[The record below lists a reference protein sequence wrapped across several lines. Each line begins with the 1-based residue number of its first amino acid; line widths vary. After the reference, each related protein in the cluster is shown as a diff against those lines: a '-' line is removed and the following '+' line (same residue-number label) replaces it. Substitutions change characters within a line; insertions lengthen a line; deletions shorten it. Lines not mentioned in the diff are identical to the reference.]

1 MCMYIYQRPFFL
13 SLSLSLSLA
22 APVDLSRAYIR
33 ATFTMWVV
41 RVLVGD
47 KIFVP
52 KSKTLNNKLPHKKIK
67 NAKKKTRVANNKTN
81 NNNNMGTTTSTLTT
95 TTARSFF
102 GGGRKSSS
110 PSRRRSSSV
119 ATPTAAV
126 STKAS
131 ENVKGVVFPSAEVVV
146 VVAAKNGTTKRRGSS
161 VRVAASSAED
171 ESAEGGEKEEA
182 KTKTYEEFLANATAM
197 KATEVKEALKAL
209 KVPQSPGKKIDLAE
223 RLARA
228 RVDEQDGK
236 DPLKMYKMRKKE
248 EEEKKEDLTKQL
260 NERRERRR
268 LRSGRMPTTA
278 RRMASAA
285 QSSAP
290 GVEDAEFTVANSA
303 SVENVLKETFQGEE
317 MTERKRSYARDHL
330 LNSFV
335 NASTSEKAKGSVS
348 GGQSNA
354 SSSSE
359 AMWYTIECS
368 EMRENAAMA
377 NCLNVPGVID
387 VWCPRKPPPGFVL
400 AEEETFGRT
409 DLEIRQLIVEGEP
422 IQPGF
427 ILAKIANMSQD
438 TIRSLEGEYF
448 VQGLA
453 TGGTTS
459 FGKRE
464 ATRREI
470 AEPIDPGLFESLIRA
485 SAPTIVSRAE
495 YDAKIKELMSEMD
508 LSKKEEEETNIY
520 GVKMK
525 KRTERVAELR
535 AENPTEEEQKKEK
548 KKTYDLEIFNGPFKG
563 FHGNVVER
571 LEDGVVR
578 AEVVIFGKTN
588 TVTLESS
595 EYRETSSPS
604 K

>member
-1 MCMYIYQRPFFL
+1 MIKKRSSAVNNNDEKRFSSSFVLQ
-13 SLSLSLSLA
+13 
-22 APVDLSRAYIR
+22 
-33 ATFTMWVV
+33 ATTKETN
-41 RVLVGD
+41 D
-47 KIFVP
+47 EEEKEEE
-52 KSKTLNNKLPHKKIK
+52 KETEE
-67 NAKKKTRVANNKTN
+67 KKKT
-81 NNNNMGTTTSTLTT
+81 
-95 TTARSFF
+95 F
-102 GGGRKSSS
+102 
-110 PSRRRSSSV
+110 
-119 ATPTAAV
+119 
-126 STKAS
+126 
-131 ENVKGVVFPSAEVVV
+131 
-146 VVAAKNGTTKRRGSS
+146 
-161 VRVAASSAED
+161 
-171 ESAEGGEKEEA
+171 
-182 KTKTYEEFLANATAM
+182 EEFLSISSAM
-197 KATEVKEALKAL
+197 KATELKESLKQL
-209 KVPQSPGKKIDLAE
+209 RVPQSPGKKIDLAE
-223 RLARA
+223 RLAYA
-228 RVDEQDGK
+228 KVDEQDGK

-248 EEEKKEDLTKQL
+248 EESTKENVAREL
-260 NERRERRR
+260 NDRRERRR
-268 LRSGRMPTTA
+268 LRSGRMPTTTT
-278 RRMASAA
+278 RRRAA
-285 QSSAP
+285 AEAATTDA
-290 GVEDAEFTVANSA
+290 GIEDAEFTVANSA
-303 SVENVLKETFQGEE
+303 NVENVLKETFQGEE

-335 NASTSEKAKGSVS
+335 NASTSEKAKGSSS
-348 GGQSNA
+348 GGESDA
-354 SSSSE
+354 SPSSDE

-377 NCLNVPGVID
+377 NCLNVSGVVD

-400 AEEETFGRT
+400 AEEETHGRT

-422 IQPGF
+422 IQAGF

-438 TIRSLEGEYF
+438 TIRSLESEYF

-459 FGKRE
+459 FGKRQ

-485 SAPTIVSRAE
+485 SAPTIVSRVE

-508 LSKKEEEETNIY
+508 LSKREEEETNIY

-535 AENPTEEEQKKEK
+535 AENPTEEEEEEKKAK

-595 EYRETSSPS
+595 EYRETSKPPS

>member
-1 MCMYIYQRPFFL
+1 MTSSSRRRKRRTRSRVQL
-13 SLSLSLSLA
+13 DSTGKNEETKVV
-22 APVDLSRAYIR
+22 VDEENDDE
-33 ATFTMWVV
+33 T
-41 RVLVGD
+41 
-47 KIFVP
+47 
-52 KSKTLNNKLPHKKIK
+52 KTTTPI
-67 NAKKKTRVANNKTN
+67 KKKTFEEW
-81 NNNNMGTTTSTLTT
+81 LTET
-95 TTARSFF
+95 
-102 GGGRKSSS
+102 
-110 PSRRRSSSV
+110 
-119 ATPTAAV
+119 
-126 STKAS
+126 
-131 ENVKGVVFPSAEVVV
+131 
-146 VVAAKNGTTKRRGSS
+146 
-161 VRVAASSAED
+161 
-171 ESAEGGEKEEA
+171 
-182 KTKTYEEFLANATAM
+182 TAM
-197 KATEVKEALKAL
+197 KAKDVKAALKDI
-209 KVPQSPGKKIDLAE
+209 KMPQSPGKKIDLAK

-228 RVDEQDGK
+228 RVDQQEGK
-236 DPLKMYKMRKKE
+236 DPLRMYKVRKKE
-248 EEEKKEDLTKQL
+248 EETKKEEMVKQL
-260 NERRERRR
+260 NDRRERRR

-278 RRMASAA
+278 RRMASRQTQRSTSGA
-285 QSSAP
+285 SGSI
-290 GVEDAEFTVANSA
+290 EDAEFTVANSA
-303 SVENVLKETFQGEE
+303 SVENVLKETYQGED

-335 NASTSEKAKGSVS
+335 NASMSEKAKG
-348 GGQSNA
+348 GSNA
-354 SSSSE
+354 EESDSSSSSSSSSSSE

-368 EMRENAAMA
+368 EMRENAAGA
-377 NCLNVPGVID
+377 NCLNVSGVVD

-422 IQPGF
+422 IHAGF

-438 TIRSLEGEYF
+438 TILSLESEYF
-448 VQGLA
+448 VKGLA

-495 YDAKIKELMSEMD
+495 YDAKIKELMDDMES
-508 LSKKEEEETNIY
+508 SKKEEEETNIY

-535 AENPTEEEQKKEK
+535 AENPTADEEKKKEN